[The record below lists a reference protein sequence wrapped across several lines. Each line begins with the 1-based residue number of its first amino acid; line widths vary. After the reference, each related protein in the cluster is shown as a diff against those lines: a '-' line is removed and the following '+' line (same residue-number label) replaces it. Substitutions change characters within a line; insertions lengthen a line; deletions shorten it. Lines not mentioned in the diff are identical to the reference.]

1 MKVVMIAHWTYHQIF
16 LVIIAI
22 INIYHSFIHHTL
34 SSVSVHPCSLTNS
47 ICEQN
52 ESSEREQIPPEV
64 LGHGM
69 N

>member
-1 MKVVMIAHWTYHQIF
+1 M
-16 LVIIAI
+16 LVIIAV
-22 INIYHSFIHHTL
+22 INIYHSFIHHTW

-47 ICEQN
+47 VCEQN

-64 LGHGM
+64 LGHAM